1 MFIKQ
6 NIYTHSLYL
15 GKMGIMLYFVKVRC
29 NDYFKRRNL
38 LSTYLISWK
47 SFINMNLN
55 KANLSKE
62 GITRSL
68 CGIQIVTYASSY
80 KNIEAKWKNIA
91 SSLNK
96 Y

>member
-6 NIYTHSLYL
+6 NIYTNSLYL
-15 GKMGIMLYFVKVRC
+15 GKMGIMLYFVKVGC
-29 NDYFKRRNL
+29 NYYFKKICLR
-38 LSTYLISWK
+38 K
-47 SFINMNLN
+47 FINMNLN

-80 KNIEAKWKNIA
+80 KNIVAKWKNIA

>member
-6 NIYTHSLYL
+6 NIYTNSLYL
-15 GKMGIMLYFVKVRC
+15 GKMGIMLYFVKVGC
-29 NDYFKRRNL
+29 NYYFK
-38 LSTYLISWK
+38 K
-47 SFINMNLN
+47 KNMNLN

-80 KNIEAKWKNIA
+80 KNIVAKWKNIA